1 MNWETFYLVCFLV
14 GFFFSFFSFLG
25 GASKPH
31 LHGGHSHWHGAGR
44 AGARGGLAP
53 AINPATLAAFL
64 AWFGGA
70 GYLLTRFSSV
80 WALLALALATAAG
93 LTGASVVFWFLVKVM
108 LKHDTSLDPAD
119 YHMTGVLGRASAAV
133 RPGGT
138 GEMIFIRDGA
148 RRVASIRS
156 DRGEAVA
163 KDAEVVVT
171 RYERG
176 IAYVQLFEELNHP
189 ADGDREKDGL

>member
-14 GFFFSFFSFLG
+14 GFFFSLFSFLG

-31 LHGGHSHWHGAGR
+31 LHAGHGHWHATG
-44 AGARGGLAP
+44 RGGGRGQASP
-53 AINPATLAAFL
+53 INPATFAAFL

-80 WALLALALATAAG
+80 WAFLALALATAAG
-93 LTGASVVFWFLVKVM
+93 LAGASVVFWFLVKVM
-108 LKHDTSLDPAD
+108 LKHDTWLDPAD

-138 GEMIFIRDGA
+138 GEMIFVRDGA
-148 RRVASIRS
+148 RRVANIRS
-156 DRGEAVA
+156 DTGEAIA

-176 IAYVQLFEELNHP
+176 IAYVQLFEELNDP
-189 ADGDREKDGL
+189 AHGDREKESH

>member
-1 MNWETFYLVCFLV
+1 MSWESFYLVCFLI

-25 GASKPH
+25 GTSRPH
-31 LHGGHSHWHGAGR
+31 LHGGHGHWHGPGR
-44 AGARGGLAP
+44 AGGRGHAA

-70 GYLLTRFSSV
+70 GYLLTRFSSI
-80 WALLALALATAAG
+80 WALLALALSTAAG
-93 LTGASVVFWFLVKVM
+93 LAGASVVFWFLVKVM

-119 YHMTGVLGRASAAV
+119 YQMTGVLGRASAAV

-138 GEMIFIRDGA
+138 GEMIFIRDAA

-156 DRGEAVA
+156 DTGAAIA

-176 IAYVQLFEELNHP
+176 IAYVRLFDELNDP
-189 ADGDREKDGL
+189 AEEDREKGSL